1 MLARLNASVPTWETA
16 NTQGSEYSYHI
27 PNIEDPRRAI
37 EELRNLARG
46 HALSMGRRYI
56 TLEDI
61 PVVIHSA
68 LSTASMERVRI
79 FELLIQHEGVLTA
92 EHVCDSCTI

>member
-1 MLARLNASVPTWETA
+1 MNR
-16 NTQGSEYSYHI
+16 GSCGCKAERIRPNLGDCKHTR
-27 PNIEDPRRAI
+27 NIEDPRRAI
-37 EELRNLARG
+37 EQLRNLAKG
-46 HALSMGRRYI
+46 HALSMGKRYI
-56 TLEDI
+56 TLEGI

-92 EHVCDSCTI
+92 EYVCDSCTI